1 MGLQMSIPI
10 RVLMVTSEW
19 PAPGMSRTAHFIK
32 RQADF
37 LQSAGVEVEVFPF
50 KGAKNP
56 FNYLKAWARFRT
68 KLRRGRYDLVHAQFG
83 QSGLL
88 ALPKRLPLVVTFR
101 GSDLLGTVSDRS
113 GRHMWASRIHQRL
126 CRLVARRADAA
137 IVVSAHMK
145 AHLPPTVEADVIP
158 SGLDFDFF
166 RELPRDEARRRLG
179 LPLDERLVLFVGR
192 PTQAR
197 KRMWLAERAV
207 EVLNEKIRTRLVV
220 AWSVPHADVPVYMSA
235 CDALVFTSMQE
246 GSPNVVKEALACNL
260 PVVSV
265 KVGDVEERLRGVE
278 GCELCADE
286 RPETIAAALA
296 RVLARGTRSAGREAV
311 RSLDERIITDR
322 VIRIYERVLAGRRET
337 ARAGLMNSGAQA
349 DEGGHE
355 RTLATRAAVASS
367 EARASALRQN

>member
-1 MGLQMSIPI
+1 MSVPI

-37 LQSAGVEVEVFPF
+37 LQAAGVEVEVFPF
-50 KGAKNP
+50 RGAKNP
-56 FNYLKAWARFRT
+56 LNYLKAWRRFRS
-68 KLRRGRYDLVHAQFG
+68 KLERGRYDLVHAQFG

-113 GRHMWASRIHQRL
+113 GRHMWASRIHHRL

-145 AHLPPTVEADVIP
+145 AYLPPAVDAEVIP
-158 SGLDFDFF
+158 SGLDFEFF
-166 RELPRDEARRRLG
+166 REMPRDEARRRLN
-179 LPLDERLVLFVGR
+179 LPQDERLVLFVGR

-197 KRMWLAERAV
+197 KRLWLAERAV
-207 EVLNEKIRTRLVV
+207 GMLNETLPARLVV
-220 AWSVPHADVPVYMSA
+220 AWDVPHADVPVYMSA
-235 CDALVFTSMQE
+235 CDALIFTSMQE

-265 KVGDVEERLRGVE
+265 PVGDVAERLHGVE
-278 GCELCADE
+278 GCELCPDDN
-286 RPETIAAALA
+286 PETIAAALA
-296 RVLARGTRSAGREAV
+296 RVLRHGGRSAGREAV
-311 RSLDERIITDR
+311 RGLDERVITDK
-322 VIRIYERVLAGRRET
+322 VIGIYEKVLVGRQQNGAENLMSSVSQAGEDCT
-337 ARAGLMNSGAQA
+337 
-349 DEGGHE
+349 D
-355 RTLATRAAVASS
+355 RTLAAHAAVSSS
-367 EARASALRQN
+367 ESRVSAVRQN

>member
-1 MGLQMSIPI
+1 MSNPI

-37 LQSAGVEVEVFPF
+37 LQAAGVDVDVFPF
-50 KGAKNP
+50 RGAKNP
-56 FNYLKAWARFRT
+56 FNYLRAWARFRR
-68 KLRRGRYDLVHAQFG
+68 KLARGRYDLVHAQFG

-113 GRHMWASRIHQRL
+113 GRHMWASWIHQRL

-137 IVVSAHMK
+137 VVVSAHMK
-145 AHLPPTVEADVIP
+145 AYLPPSVEAEVIP

-179 LPLDERLVLFVGR
+179 LPAGERLVLFVGR

-207 EVLNEKIRTRLVV
+207 EILNETLPARLVV
-220 AWSVPHADVPVYMSA
+220 AWGVPHAEVPVYMSA

-265 KVGDVEERLRGVE
+265 RVGDVEERLRGVE
-278 GCELCADE
+278 GCEVCADE
-286 RPETIAAALA
+286 RPESIADALS
-296 RVLARGTRSAGREAV
+296 RVLRRGGRSAGRESV
-311 RSLDERIITDR
+311 RGLDERIITDR
-322 VIRIYERVLAGRRET
+322 VIGIYRKLLALPAPAAAT
-337 ARAGLMNSGAQA
+337 AG
-349 DEGGHE
+349 
-355 RTLATRAAVASS
+355 
-367 EARASALRQN
+367 EARVSVVRQS